1 MTPAQTLGWCW
12 RLIMT
17 GFCFLMFGVGGL
29 LLTLLLSAVL
39 LLRRGARRQ
48 WIARHLISGAFRF
61 FLWAAARLGVLE
73 FRLRGAEKLRADR
86 GCLVV
91 ANHPTLIDY
100 VMLAAVVPTLD
111 CVVKAEVLSNPFFG
125 GVIRAAGYL
134 VNNRAETFLDDCRA
148 RLAQGACILI
158 FPEGTRTRPGQ
169 AISLQ
174 RGAAQVAVRCP
185 SDVRLVAIHCSEAIL
200 AKHSHWY
207 DVPAR
212 KPVFTVSVGD
222 RLSPGVL
229 FSDTRP
235 EPSVAARR
243 LTRVLAERL
252 TQGLQG
258 LS

>member
-1 MTPAQTLGWCW
+1 
-12 RLIMT
+12 MT
-17 GFCFLMFGVGGL
+17 GFCFLMFGLGGL
-29 LLTLLLSAVL
+29 LLTLLLSAL
-39 LLRRGARRQ
+39 LLHRGTRRRQ
-48 WIARHLISGAFRF
+48 WARHLVSMSFRF
-61 FLWAAARLGVLE
+61 FLWASARLGVLE

-100 VMLAAVVPTLD
+100 VMLAAIVPTLD
-111 CVVKAEVLSNPFFG
+111 CVVKADVLSNPFFS

-134 VNNRAETFLDDCRA
+134 VNNRADTFLEDCRA
-148 RLAQGACILI
+148 RLLQGACILI
-158 FPEGTRTRPGQ
+158 FPEGTRTRPGEGLR
-169 AISLQ
+169 LQ

-212 KPVFTVSVGD
+212 KPVFTVSVGE
-222 RLSPGVL
+222 RLNPDTL

-235 EPSVAARR
+235 EPSLAARQ
-243 LTRVLAERL
+243 LTRELTDRL
-252 TQGLQG
+252 TQSLQG